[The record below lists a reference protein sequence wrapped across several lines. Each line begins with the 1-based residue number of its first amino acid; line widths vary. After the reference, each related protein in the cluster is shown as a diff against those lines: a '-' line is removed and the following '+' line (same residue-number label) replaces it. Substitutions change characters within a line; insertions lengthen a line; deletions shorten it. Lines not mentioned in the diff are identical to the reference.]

1 MASEERARRVAQ
13 VVKAEIAA
21 LLIKGL
27 KDPRVGFVSIMEVRM
42 SPDLRYA
49 NVYVS
54 MYGTEKE
61 MRDSMVGLR
70 NSAGWI
76 RKQLGQ
82 KLRLRLTPE
91 VRFFKDTTLEDVYHL
106 EDVFKELH
114 EADGDCTPEETTAD
128 PEDAN

>member
-1 MASEERARRVAQ
+1 MASEERAIRVAQ
-13 VVKAEIAA
+13 VVKAEIAD
-21 LLIKGL
+21 LLTKGL

-54 MYGTEKE
+54 IYGTDKE
-61 MRDSMVGLR
+61 MRDSMVGLK
-70 NSAGWI
+70 NSAGWV
-76 RKQLGQ
+76 RKQLGK

-91 VRFFKDTTLEDVYHL
+91 VRFFKDTTLDDVYHL

-114 EADGDCTPEETTAD
+114 ETEGLYTSEED
-128 PEDAN
+128 VEISEKEE